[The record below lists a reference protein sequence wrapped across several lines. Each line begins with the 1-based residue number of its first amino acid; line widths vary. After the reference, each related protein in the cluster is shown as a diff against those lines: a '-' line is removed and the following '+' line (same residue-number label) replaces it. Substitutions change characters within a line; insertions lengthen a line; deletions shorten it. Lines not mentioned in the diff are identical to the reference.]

1 MKGIENENWKYNWKS
16 NWKNNNKYLYT
27 YKNKIKVI
35 LYEIAFFYGIIEAWR
50 LDNMGTRHNT
60 LSDDIF
66 RNSKYINTLEQ
77 ALEINDF
84 KKEYKEQY
92 DIMLDVYKML
102 ITINNILF
110 ADSNKSINDKIYE
123 MELEF
128 EKMVG
133 EQVEENEDEDIHFNQ
148 KEKRKHKYSVRT
160 LKGLIDSN
168 TRYLFNKFVEWYDYL
183 MDINK
188 LDKVKEE
195 VAEEMARLES
205 IDFDKVVK
213 GGLTYEKN
221 KNSNYKI
228 YTSKLDYL
236 YPNNSDVWK
245 EYEQDF
251 YDTYGITLNKQE
263 KNDIYFIYKLI
274 AYSNN
279 GIVKLLFQDEIKD
292 FELTVKDNAE
302 DYFKAYL
309 TSLNIDIKDNEKFMK
324 KAGNFLNELFITNN
338 VIMEQLENDTKNEHI
353 IDISHIEIEPFVAN
367 YDLYFFYANM
377 EKITSGMFE
386 FTIKTDVIVKIINDL
401 KEIYNLMYDNVP
413 TITNENQVQEAFS
426 KVQNIIE
433 RNKKMFE
440 RLS

>member
-1 MKGIENENWKYNWKS
+1 
-16 NWKNNNKYLYT
+16 
-27 YKNKIKVI
+27 
-35 LYEIAFFYGIIEAWR
+35 
-50 LDNMGTRHNT
+50 MGKRHNT

-77 ALEINDF
+77 ALEIDDF
-84 KKEYKEQY
+84 RKEYKEQY

-102 ITINNILF
+102 ITINNIIF

-128 EKMVG
+128 EKIVG
-133 EQVEENEDEDIHFNQ
+133 EQVDEESD
-148 KEKRKHKYSVRT
+148 EKRKHKYSVRT

-183 MDINK
+183 MNFNK
-188 LDKVKEE
+188 LDMVKQE
-195 VAEEMARLES
+195 VEEEMKRLES

-213 GGLTYEKN
+213 GGLLYEKN

-236 YPNNSDVWK
+236 FPNNKDVWK
-245 EYEQDF
+245 EYKQNF
-251 YDTYGITLNKQE
+251 FDTYGIQLTDRE
-263 KNDIYFIYKLI
+263 KNDIYLIFKLI
-274 AYSNN
+274 AYANN

-309 TSLNIDIKDNEKFMK
+309 TSLNIDIKDNDKFVK
-324 KAGNFLNELFITNN
+324 NANTFFNEMIITNN
-338 VIMEQLENDTKNEHI
+338 VIMEQLENNTQNKHI
-353 IDISHIEIEPFVAN
+353 LEIANTPLQFFITN
-367 YDLYFFYANM
+367 YDLIFFYVNM
-377 EKITSGMFE
+377 EKITSGLFE
-386 FTIKTDVIVKIINDL
+386 FTIKADFITKLINDL
-401 KEIYNLMYDNVP
+401 KEIYTLMYDNVP
-413 TITNENQVQEAFS
+413 TMTDKEQVQNTFS
-426 KVQNIIE
+426 KVQNIID

>member
-1 MKGIENENWKYNWKS
+1 
-16 NWKNNNKYLYT
+16 
-27 YKNKIKVI
+27 
-35 LYEIAFFYGIIEAWR
+35 
-50 LDNMGTRHNT
+50 MGKRHNT

-77 ALEINDF
+77 ALEIDDF
-84 KKEYKEQY
+84 RKEYKEQY

-102 ITINNILF
+102 IIINNIIF

-128 EKMVG
+128 EKIVG
-133 EQVEENEDEDIHFNQ
+133 EQVDEESD
-148 KEKRKHKYSVRT
+148 EKRKHKYSVRT

-183 MDINK
+183 MNFNK
-188 LDKVKEE
+188 LDMVKQE
-195 VAEEMARLES
+195 VEEEMKRLES

-213 GGLTYEKN
+213 GGLLYEKN

-236 YPNNSDVWK
+236 FPNNKDVWK
-245 EYEQDF
+245 EYKQNF
-251 YDTYGITLNKQE
+251 FDTYGIQLTDRE
-263 KNDIYFIYKLI
+263 KNDIYLIFKLI
-274 AYSNN
+274 AYANN

-292 FELTVKDNAE
+292 FELTVQDNAE

-309 TSLNIDIKDNEKFMK
+309 TSLNIDIKDNKKFMN
-324 KAGNFLNELFITNN
+324 KADNFLNEAFITNH

-353 IDISHIEIEPFVAN
+353 IEISHIEIEPFIAN
-367 YDLYFFYANM
+367 YDLFFFYVNM
-377 EKITSGMFE
+377 EKITTGLYE
-386 FTIKTDVIVKIINDL
+386 FTIKADVVVKLINDL

-413 TITNENQVQEAFS
+413 TITDEKQVQEAFS
-426 KVQNIIE
+426 KIQNIID